1 MATHYSDNSGA
12 AQDVMEHASF
22 DISRKFAN
30 MCSLFRS
37 FLDHYDRYFV
47 HAHGKDSLHYKD
59 WKQTLSEEY
68 DSQDSYKLVYM
79 MRNFIQH
86 YDMPPLSISIHD
98 SMAEEHF
105 STSVKLIESE
115 LKKDQKFFGKLSA
128 SFNADLHDLS
138 LLTILDKRSESFA
151 RIVRFANGIRIHD
164 AIPASM
170 LIAGLRKELGIDDK
184 GKLVIT
190 WFVKADGPVEKL
202 NLTLE
207 DLPEEKARILISE
220 TEN

>member
-1 MATHYSDNSGA
+1 MNDKGTWVLAHMYNNDESSGLNLVALQPLTDERLLEIREAKGQVLSFYSSQNVVRSVYANRDDVLDSIVTMATHHSDNSGA

-115 LKKDQKFFGKLSA
+115 LKKDQKFLVS
-128 SFNADLHDLS
+128 SRRH
-138 LLTILDKRSESFA
+138 
-151 RIVRFANGIRIHD
+151 
-164 AIPASM
+164 SM
-170 LIAGLRKELGIDDK
+170 QIYM
-184 GKLVIT
+184 
-190 WFVKADGPVEKL
+190 
-202 NLTLE
+202 
-207 DLPEEKARILISE
+207 ISHF
-220 TEN
+220 